1 MRGAG
6 RFALCAVLATV
17 GSGCADPAPTA
28 IEGRPTGG
36 PYRMTLTVDPTPPLP
51 GVPTTLTSRIET
63 ARDRRPIEDLQVVHE
78 RIVHNFIVGLDF
90 KSFAHIHH
98 EDFRAPTPAD
108 LEHATFSFPYT
119 FPRAGHY
126 RMVSEFTHRNRGWLK
141 QFDIAVGEPAPQLP
155 VVVDLARERAFGAYR
170 ARLDV
175 SPATPVAGFETELV
189 LDLTRDGQPVTDLEL
204 LLGSEV
210 HVALWR
216 IDGTHFGHAHSYT
229 PHMAAMLESMHDRA
243 VDAAT
248 RAARMAEMMVAMI
261 DMPAELV
268 FPGPRVP
275 IRIVF
280 HAPGTYA
287 IFLQAAPGGKP
298 QVFDFMLEVV
308 SHAEGMDTRVE
319 SMVEPA
325 ADHSGH

>member
-1 MRGAG
+1 MRAVAG
-6 RFALCAVLATV
+6 FTLIAVLA
-17 GSGCADPAPTA
+17 GASLGCTDPPASA
-28 IEGRPTGG
+28 VEGRPVGG
-36 PYRMTLTVDPTPPLP
+36 PYRMTLTLDPTPPLP
-51 GVPTTLTSRIET
+51 GVAATLTSRIET
-63 ARDRRPIEDLQVVHE
+63 SRDRRPVQDLQVVHE

-98 EDFRAPTPAD
+98 EDFRALGPAD
-108 LEHATFSFPYT
+108 LEQATFSFPYT

-126 RMVSEFTHRNRGWLK
+126 RVVSEFTHRNRGWLK
-141 QFDIAVGEPAPQLP
+141 QFDIHVGEPTAQQP
-155 VVVDLARERAFGAYR
+155 VVVNLARERDFGAYR

-229 PHMAAMLESMHDRA
+229 PHMAAMLASMHDRTA
-243 VDAAT
+243 DAAT

-268 FPGPRVP
+268 FSGPRVP
-275 IRIVF
+275 IRLVF

-287 IFLQAAPGGKP
+287 IFLQAAPGGTP

-308 SHAEGMDTRVE
+308 PYVEGIDTQIE